1 MKLEWNKFVVSFAQ
15 CYGNNTNILVERIK
29 ETRDFFLSLF
39 FSDFIQG
46 GERGAVLTLT
56 LNDMGNYGCYPDC
69 AEGMSMPLY
78 AEAIV
83 NLMRKQ
89 PMSSFLAHSKL
100 QIS

>member
-1 MKLEWNKFVVSFAQ
+1 M
-15 CYGNNTNILVERIK
+15 
-29 ETRDFFLSLF
+29 
-39 FSDFIQG
+39 
-46 GERGAVLTLT
+46 LTLT